1 MDEDVTKKIP
11 KSLPDIIVDKKAHD
25 EQTAITNGSY
35 SERRDA
41 AEINRLEDRNEN
53 IKANRE
59 LRETYATK
67 VYKYLVVYSF
77 VVGVMLFASGLDF
90 IPFLLSDNVLE
101 ILVGSTAVNAIG
113 LVLAVTLGL
122 FKNLDNN

>member
-11 KSLPDIIVDKKAHD
+11 ESLPDIIVDKKARD
-25 EQTAITNGSY
+25 EQTAITNNNY

-41 AEINRLEDRNEN
+41 AEITKLEERNEN
-53 IKANRE
+53 IKANRK
-59 LRETYATK
+59 LREAYATK
-67 VYKYLVVYSF
+67 VYIYLVVYSS
-77 VVGVMLFASGLDF
+77 VVGVMLFASGLDC

-101 ILVGSTAVNAIG
+101 ILVGSTAVSAIG